1 MLIFFVSKN
10 GKLNKSH
17 RTRSYILLQHNL
29 IKTKC
34 YSFWKK
40 LVIRTSVILDTLY
53 CAVEGICITM
63 LIVGS
68 MIFVVLCLLQILENL
83 YLQSG
88 RLNRIY
94 AWLGRLRIRA
104 FQAHCVGFYVRCFQC
119 AECSKVD
126 NKVSRCISCT
136 LKKNKMLYCFVD
148 VYLRILLYL
157 RNGKFILTTYHVTN
171 TATRRFRTLC
181 CDTGTKTCKMQ

>member
-1 MLIFFVSKN
+1 M
-10 GKLNKSH
+10 
-17 RTRSYILLQHNL
+17 
-29 IKTKC
+29 
-34 YSFWKK
+34 
-40 LVIRTSVILDTLY
+40 IRTSVILDTLY

-104 FQAHCVGFYVRCFQC
+104 FQAVQNVQKLITK
-119 AECSKVD
+119 SV
-126 NKVSRCISCT
+126 T
-136 LKKNKMLYCFVD
+136 LHIMY
-148 VYLRILLYL
+148 
-157 RNGKFILTTYHVTN
+157 T
-171 TATRRFRTLC
+171 
-181 CDTGTKTCKMQ
+181 